1 MNIVL
6 IQELTRF
13 NGLLLVIKESIENV
27 RKAINGTIVM
37 SNSLED
43 IYNSLI
49 AGRLP
54 SLWASK
60 SYPSLKSLG
69 NYINDLCARIDF
81 FQVRFCL

>member
-13 NGLLLVIKESIENV
+13 NGLLLVIKESIDNV

-43 IYNSLI
+43 IYNSII

-69 NYINDLCARIDF
+69 NYITDLCARINF